1 MLTVLSP
8 AEFEALEQGGAKM
21 AALTSEETQM
31 MRNDSKYDG
40 VCQWD
45 APIPRGPA
53 VTFPS
58 FIIPGVCVS

>member
-21 AALTSEETQM
+21 AALTPEETQT
-31 MRNDSKYDG
+31 MRNDGGYDD
-40 VCQWD
+40 VCPWD
-45 APIPRGPA
+45 VPIPRGPA